1 MALKE
6 AEAVPVNT
14 IQIPNFWAYSFLEI
28 WNLLRK
34 KALNFIAD
42 PYSIK
47 FLNYWNSLTFQ
58 IDLIQ
63 KLLKVV
69 CDYKYCIVMTSSS
82 EFHS

>member
-47 FLNYWNSLTFQ
+47 FLNDWNSFDFSNWYNPETF
-58 IDLIQ
+58 
-63 KLLKVV
+63 K
-69 CDYKYCIVMTSSS
+69 SSLWL
-82 EFHS
+82 